1 MSIDPQKKRQA
12 DKLAREILKL
22 SSNMLHVR
30 LRFLDL
36 ALGEMQPF
44 KVPGFSLGTDGK
56 KLYYGVGYILR
67 KYKSGQD
74 GIARELLHLLMH
86 CILRH
91 MFVGPVNIALWNLA
105 CDMAVED
112 ALLDLYA
119 FPPDE
124 YAPARRAALESMD
137 SNVKILTAEHIY
149 RYLRE
154 GPLDEDEQKALS
166 VLFHSDD
173 HWPWYIPEGAAMN
186 EDGTVLWNIS
196 AQNMKWGTGQ
206 SGASWE
212 ERWQALG
219 YRMQVDIETSSK
231 QWGNTAG
238 QFLQKLERL
247 NREKYDYTEFLKK
260 FAVMGEALKIN
271 DDEFDQNFYTYG
283 LDIYGNMPLIEPLE
297 YKDVKRVREFV
308 IAIDT
313 SGSVEGGLVQKFVQ
327 KTYNILKTTESF
339 FTKINLHI
347 IQCDTVIQEDAK
359 ITTQED
365 LDDYL
370 KTMILRG
377 FGGTDFRPVFEYVGK
392 LVSDGEFMNLKG
404 IIYFTDGY
412 GIFPDQKPP
421 YDVAFVFVDQ
431 EQTPPIVPV
440 WAIRLMLST
449 EEFEDG

>member
-36 ALGEMQPF
+36 ALGELQPF
-44 KVPGFSLGTDGK
+44 PVSGFSLGTDGK

-67 KYKSGQD
+67 EYKSGQD
-74 GIARELLHLLMH
+74 GTARELLHLLMH

-91 MFVGPVNIALWNLA
+91 MFVGPVDIALWNLA

-112 ALLDLYA
+112 ALLDLDA

-124 YAPARRAALESMD
+124 YTPARRVALESMD
-137 SNVKILTAEHIY
+137 CNVKILTAEHIY

-154 GPLDEDEQKALS
+154 GPLGEDELEALS
-166 VLFHSDD
+166 ELFHSDD
-173 HWPWYIPEGAAMN
+173 HWPWYLPEGASVS
-186 EDGTVLWNIS
+186 EDGTVLWNVS

-206 SGASWE
+206 TGASWA
-212 ERWQALG
+212 ERWQTLG
-219 YRMQVDIETSSK
+219 CRMQVDIETSSK
-231 QWGNTAG
+231 QWGNSAKH
-238 QFLQKLERL
+238 FLQKLERL
-247 NREKYDYTEFLKK
+247 NREKYDYTRFLKK

-283 LDIYGNMPLIEPLE
+283 LELYGNMPLIEPLE
-297 YKDVKRVREFV
+297 YKYVKRVREFV

-313 SGSVEGGLVQKFVQ
+313 SGSVEGELVQKFVQ

-347 IQCDTVIQEDAK
+347 IQCDAVIQEDAK

-370 KTMILRG
+370 ETLILRG
-377 FGGTDFRPVFEYVGK
+377 FGGTDFRPVFEYVDK
-392 LVSDGEFMNLKG
+392 LVNEGEFMNLKG

-412 GIFPDQKPP
+412 GIFPEHKPP
-421 YDVAFVFVDQ
+421 YDAAFVFVDQ
-431 EQTPPIVPV
+431 EQIPPIVPV

-449 EEFEDG
+449 EELEDG